1 MDVFISFSGD
11 RSKAVAKALHEWI
24 PYVIND
30 VQPWMSEVDIDKGAR
45 WGTDVADQLKEAKM
59 GIICLT
65 PENLDA
71 PWIHFEAGALSKTV
85 GKTYVC
91 PYLFEVEYN
100 DVKGPLE
107 QFQKTKAEK
116 DDTKNLINT
125 INKALKSNALDESR
139 LNKSFEKWW
148 PELDGK
154 LKNIPD
160 VLTLQGKSIGKPKNG
175 KSGILID
182 LSHNQLK
189 WPRTTAGSIF
199 ELMQPERKLIPL
211 INSSGEMT
219 WDIQE
224 LRDVNQ
230 FNSEDLMKWK
240 GMIFGIT
247 KAQDRI
253 NHRISQNVCDAIVR
267 WVHQGGRLL
276 LLGYELG
283 DKHHKAN
290 INQLAQKFGL
300 WFNSDIVGPEDW
312 NNTQIKPYLQD
323 IQFNDLDQNRHTI
336 LTEVKK
342 LTFRKTCTLNAE
354 AGTSNIITVGN
365 NRICKWPTA
374 MYNEEGWTDSG
385 MQIFD
390 IFQASWV
397 PVVAEAPRS
406 LTHKGS
412 VIAIG
417 TWDFFGKDECFKNAY
432 NYQFVNNLLR
442 WLAGELD

>member
-1 MDVFISFSGD
+1 
-11 RSKAVAKALHEWI
+11 
-24 PYVIND
+24 
-30 VQPWMSEVDIDKGAR
+30 
-45 WGTDVADQLKEAKM
+45 
-59 GIICLT
+59 
-65 PENLDA
+65 
-71 PWIHFEAGALSKTV
+71 
-85 GKTYVC
+85 
-91 PYLFEVEYN
+91 
-100 DVKGPLE
+100 
-107 QFQKTKAEK
+107 
-116 DDTKNLINT
+116 
-125 INKALKSNALDESR
+125 
-139 LNKSFEKWW
+139 
-148 PELDGK
+148 
-154 LKNIPD
+154 
-160 VLTLQGKSIGKPKNG
+160 
-175 KSGILID
+175 
-182 LSHNQLK
+182 
-189 WPRTTAGSIF
+189 
-199 ELMQPERKLIPL
+199 MQPERKLIPL

-230 FNSEDLMKWK
+230 FSSEDLMKWK

-247 KAQDRI
+247 KAKDRI

-374 MYNEEGWTDSG
+374 IYNEEGWTDSG